1 MIIVFLNVSGI
12 GGGEVEKDPF
22 YHIPANKFNSFL
34 HLDFNSRESL
44 EILTAIH
51 A

>member
-1 MIIVFLNVSGI
+1 MRES
-12 GGGEVEKDPF
+12 GGGEVEEKEILF
-22 YHIPANKFNSFL
+22 TIYTCHANKFNSLL